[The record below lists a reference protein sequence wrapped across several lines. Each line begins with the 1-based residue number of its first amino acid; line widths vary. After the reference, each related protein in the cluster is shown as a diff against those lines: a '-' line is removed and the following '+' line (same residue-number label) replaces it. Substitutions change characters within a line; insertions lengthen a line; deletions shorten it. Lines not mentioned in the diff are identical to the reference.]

1 MAIAPPIQYAPGSDN
16 PLPSSAVYDVNGVPV
31 HVSVANPLP
40 VAVTNGGTASSY
52 VVQLLYQ
59 CINTFVDANG
69 TVSFGDL
76 LQNITAYDSSGILI
90 LDIWVDITAGFT
102 LAANPV
108 PTDVSPYTPSGGLTN
123 AELRASPVPFTTT
136 QLPATIGQKTSAQST
151 SVVMASDATTP
162 LPTGAAT
169 SALQITGNASLATI
183 ATETTAIAGQLP
195 ASLGQKASAG
205 SLSTVLASDA
215 TLPLPTGAATA
226 TNQTAGNAVL
236 SAISGQLPPSLGL
249 KAQSSSLSV
258 VVANPTSGDIAITA
272 LYEVTTAF
280 TGANLKDILQ
290 SITIYAPGAPPTL
303 VSITWLNLTQGTT
316 LSSAPSVANI
326 TPSNGGSSGG
336 SGYVATTALYQANV
350 TTGGAT
356 GLTQGNAVEQVTVW
370 DPTTIPPTL
379 ISTSYND
386 LVNGRQNLT
395 VTNINQL
402 NVAGATTTLTFEY
415 TAKATNALV
424 GYNSG
429 DAISQVQTINS
440 LNGST
445 LVTVWNNITQ
455 GTALASTPALTDLTA
470 YPAQLP
476 PSLGPQTAAN
486 SLSVYVQNPST
497 GSTSVVNTYTVTT
510 GWTDG
515 TTAISIG
522 DTLQQILIFN
532 TTGTLTSTIW
542 FDVNLAY
549 TLQSPPPSYTLITQT
564 SSSSATAINQTT
576 QITAANLTNT
586 NLSTISGQLPT
597 SVGQKASAASL
608 PVVVASDNTIATSST
623 QLPSALGA
631 QLSTASLSVVLG
643 TGALL
648 PLPNGAATSSLQT
661 TGNSSLANIDTST
674 ASIATT
680 ATAIS
685 GQLPASLGPKSQANS
700 LPVVVA
706 NPVSGDTATSALY
719 QVATAFTGAAV
730 NDILEAIFFYAP
742 GAPSTLISTTWQNLT
757 QGTVIAA
764 PSNIAFVVPVTGGGG
779 GGGGGSP
786 AVTAN
791 YVAINT
797 GTGYAAGDS
806 IQSVSVLNS
815 VTGAPTITVWNNL
828 TQGAVITPAPTIT
841 DLSAQ
846 PFTTQLPPA
855 LGLQPATSSLSVV
868 VANNA
873 TYTPSLTSTS
883 TSGSTAAGVT
893 TLSFANVG
901 GAAVTVGGAT
911 LPAGG
916 TMDYVAPVGGTI
928 QSMTYN
934 ATGST
939 LLIST
944 LAIYIAP

>member
-76 LQNITAYDSSGILI
+76 LQNITAYDSSGNLI

-102 LAANPV
+102 LAANPLSSNV
-108 PTDVSPYTPSGGLTN
+108 APYTPSGGLTN

-169 SALQITGNASLATI
+169 SALQTTGNTSLATI

-258 VVANPTSGDIAITA
+258 VVSNPTSGDIVVTA
-272 LYEVTTAF
+272 LYEVTTGF
-280 TGANLKDILQ
+280 SGANVKDILQ

-303 VSITWLNLTQGTT
+303 VSTTWLNLTQGTT
-316 LSSAPSVANI
+316 LGSAPIVTNI
-326 TPSNGGSSGG
+326 TPSNGGGG
-336 SGYVATTALYQANV
+336 GTGLQTITNLYQANV
-350 TTGGAT
+350 TTSGMGSFT
-356 GLTQGNAVEQVTVW
+356 EGDIIQQVVVI
-370 DPTTIPPTL
+370 DPSNIPPT
-379 ISTSYND
+379 IVSTTYND
-386 LVNGRQNLT
+386 LTSGVNN
-395 VTNINQL
+395 VNVSSISQL
-402 NVAGATTTLTFEY
+402 NVGSSITTISADY
-415 TAKATNALV
+415 TAKNTNV
-424 GYNSG
+424 GGGYNAG
-429 DAISQVQTINS
+429 DALQRVDT
-440 LNGST
+440 LDAFDGSI
-445 LVTVWNNITQ
+445 LFSNWNNLTQ
-455 GTALASTPALTDLTA
+455 GTALPGAPTLTDVTA
-470 YPAQLP
+470 FAAQLP

-497 GSTSVVNTYTVTT
+497 GSTSVVNTYTVVT
-510 GWTDG
+510 GWTDN
-515 TTAISIG
+515 TTAITAG

-532 TTGTLTSTIW
+532 TSGSLSTTIW

-549 TLQSPPPSYTLITQT
+549 TLMSPPPSYTLITQT
-564 SSSSATAINQTT
+564 TSSSATAINQTT

-586 NLSTISGQLPT
+586 TLSNISGQLPAT
-597 SVGQKASAASL
+597 IGQKASAASTS
-608 PVVVASDNTIATSST
+608 VVIASDNTVATSSA
-623 QLPSALGA
+623 QLPGALGA
-631 QLSTASLSVVLG
+631 QASTSSLSVVLG

-648 PLPNGAATSSLQT
+648 PLPNGAATSALQT
-661 TGNSSLANIDTST
+661 TANTSLADIDTST

-680 ATAIS
+680 ATTIS
-685 GQLPASLGPKSQANS
+685 GQLPASLGPKSQSGS
-700 LPVVVA
+700 LSVVVA

-828 TQGAVITPAPTIT
+828 TQGAVISPAPTIT

-883 TSGSTAAGVT
+883 TSGSTTAGVT

-928 QSMTYN
+928 QSMTYD